1 MVKARKNWAPRDRDE
16 AYAELDHPADL
27 FLEVRGGDLPTL
39 FANALFAL
47 YDQLAGLDGFEARCE
62 WTVTVQA
69 PCLAEALRALLA
81 EALYRFET
89 DGLVAIGAEVTVQ
102 TTATGDVHAV
112 AELHGDKV
120 DRRHHMLLTEVKAVT
135 YHRLAVDAAPGG
147 GWRATV
153 LLDV

>member
-1 MVKARKNWAPRDRDE
+1 MVEARKNWAPRDRDE

-27 FLEVRGGDLPTL
+27 FLEVRGSDLPTL

-47 YDQLAGLDGFEARCE
+47 YDQLVELDGFEARCE

-69 PCLAEALRALLA
+69 PCPADALRALLA
-81 EALYRFET
+81 EALFRFET
-89 DGLVAIGAEVTVQ
+89 EGLVAIGAEVTVQ
-102 TTATGDVHAV
+102 TTATGDVHVV
-112 AELHGDKV
+112 AGLRGDNA
-120 DRRHHMLLTEVKAVT
+120 DRRRHTLLTEVKAVT

-153 LLDV
+153 VLDV

>member
-89 DGLVAIGAEVTVQ
+89 RRSCRDRSRGDSTNDRDE
-102 TTATGDVHAV
+102 DVHAV